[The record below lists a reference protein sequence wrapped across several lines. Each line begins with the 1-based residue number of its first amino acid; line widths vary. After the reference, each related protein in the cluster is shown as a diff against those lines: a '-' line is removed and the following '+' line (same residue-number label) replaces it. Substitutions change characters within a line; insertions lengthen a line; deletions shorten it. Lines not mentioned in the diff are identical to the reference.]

1 MRGSQKGLKI
11 LQNAC
16 EKLSGLGTNIVS
28 YPLCGAPL
36 TASTSSSSTID
47 SRTAAFLAAN
57 ACESKKAN
65 STVVLDVSKVT
76 LLADYFVITGGESA
90 AQIRAIV
97 EAVDDALS
105 SQGLKAKSIEGK
117 TEGRWV
123 LLDFGTVIVHVLQEK
138 ERNFYKIEQFW
149 NHALIV
155 DREEWVEE

>member
-1 MRGSQKGLKI
+1 M
-11 LQNAC
+11 
-16 EKLSGLGTNIVS
+16 S

>member
-1 MRGSQKGLKI
+1 
-11 LQNAC
+11 
-16 EKLSGLGTNIVS
+16 V
-28 YPLCGAPL
+28 
-36 TASTSSSSTID
+36 ID

-57 ACESKKAN
+57 LCESKKAN

-97 EAVDDALS
+97 DAVDEGLAKE
-105 SQGLKAKSIEGK
+105 GLKARAIEGK
-117 TEGRWV
+117 TESRWV
-123 LLDFGTVIVHVLQEK
+123 LLDFGSVIVHVLQEK

-149 NHALIV
+149 NHGLIV

>member
-1 MRGSQKGLKI
+1 
-11 LQNAC
+11 
-16 EKLSGLGTNIVS
+16 VS
-28 YPLCGAPL
+28 YPLRGAPL
-36 TASTSSSSTID
+36 RPSTASSSALD
-47 SRTAAFLAAN
+47 SRTAAYLAAN

-65 STVVLDVSKVT
+65 STMVLDVSKVT

-97 EAVDDALS
+97 EAVDDSLA
-105 SQGLKAKSIEGK
+105 QEGFKAKSIEGK

-123 LLDFGTVIVHVLQEK
+123 LLDFGSVIVHVLQEK

>member
-1 MRGSQKGLKI
+1 LFD
-11 LQNAC
+11 
-16 EKLSGLGTNIVS
+16 
-28 YPLCGAPL
+28 PLCGAPL
-36 TASTSSSSTID
+36 RQSTANSSALD

-97 EAVDDALS
+97 EAVDHSLTEN
-105 SQGLKAKSIEGK
+105 GLKAKSIEGK
-117 TEGRWV
+117 SEGRWV
-123 LLDFGTVIVHVLQEK
+123 LLDFGSVIVHVLQEK

>member
-1 MRGSQKGLKI
+1 LLK
-11 LQNAC
+11 AC
-16 EKLSGLGTNIVS
+16 EKLSDWGTNIVS
-28 YPLCGAPL
+28 YPLRGAPL
-36 TASTSSSSTID
+36 RPSTAGSSVLD
-47 SRTAAFLAAN
+47 SRTAAFLAAK

-97 EAVDDALS
+97 DAVDESLTKE
-105 SQGLKAKSIEGK
+105 GLKARSIEGK
-117 TEGRWV
+117 TESRWV
-123 LLDFGTVIVHVLQEK
+123 LLDFGSVIVHVLQEK

-149 NHALIV
+149 NHGLIV